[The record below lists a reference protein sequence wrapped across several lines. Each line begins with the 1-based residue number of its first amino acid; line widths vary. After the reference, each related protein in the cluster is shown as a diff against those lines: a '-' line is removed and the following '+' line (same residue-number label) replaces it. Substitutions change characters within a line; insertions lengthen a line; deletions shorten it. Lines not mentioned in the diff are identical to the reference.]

1 VKTLPAKCPI
11 TPNAAAQ
18 AIIDKHNL
26 VYIGVGSGEN
36 PLLPTT
42 VCGIGVNPSGRASL
56 NLGHWNGSSENV
68 YYFVVPDAAAKYFK
82 ARKVSKPETTYF
94 TDLGRTFRWVV
105 KLHNGVYR
113 DYSNGISSRSTR
125 IYSDCVRGI
134 ASGCYSLITRAEFL
148 AAIKKFGLKEDGT
161 KIAPPA
167 PKIDHEAE
175 NVGLRASLAA
185 ATAAVPEGYRTACK
199 TLPEQIKRMVEGLK
213 VMSEDR
219 KALRE
224 EVSKL
229 EARLAQIEELAKQ
242 S

>member
-1 VKTLPAKCPI
+1 MKYLPAKCPI

-148 AAIKKFGLKEDGT
+148 AAIKKFCLNEDGT
-161 KIAPPA
+161 KIT
-167 PKIDHEAE
+167 PKTNLKAE
-175 NVGLRASLAA
+175 NATLKATLAAAEKEIASLKASLAKNKQKLIDFA
-185 ATAAVPEGYRTACK
+185 A
-199 TLPEQIKRMVEGLK
+199 
-213 VMSEDR
+213 SF
-219 KALRE
+219 
-224 EVSKL
+224 
-229 EARLAQIEELAKQ
+229 
-242 S
+242 